1 MIPNG
6 STIKDY
12 FLNDLFKKNH
22 ILNISDL
29 MVIQNSKSITDK
41 KIKFSWKDLGGK
53 SLKSPDF

>member
-1 MIPNG
+1 
-6 STIKDY
+6 
-12 FLNDLFKKNH
+12 
-22 ILNISDL
+22 